1 MFHTKTFKFGVT
13 SVALSLALAACSS
26 EPTDEGAVDE
36 DTGDAGE
43 GEGEGEVV
51 ETDDLIISN
60 LSDIEAMDPHGVN
73 DTPSSNVQTNIFE
86 SLVSQ
91 NEDMEL
97 QPLLA
102 EDWEAVEE
110 DVWEFTLRDDVTFHD
125 GSEFNAE
132 VVKANIERILDPD
145 IASPRQFLYEMVE
158 EVVVVDDYT
167 VQFVTEYPFAPLP
180 SHLSHTG
187 GSMISLEVIEAD
199 YAKMEE
205 EDAQPGEYINNNPIG
220 TGFFEFEEWVS
231 GEKVVLNNYEDY
243 WGENAKVDSVTF
255 QVTPEDQTRI
265 GELETGSAHII
276 DPVSPSDHSRVNSG
290 ESTLVNE
297 QDSLSLSYISF
308 NTQKEPFDDPKVRKA
323 ISKAVDKD
331 VIIDGL
337 LEGFGTPAVAPIGPN
352 VFGFSDEV
360 TQLEYDVERAQE
372 LLAEAGYE
380 DGFETTIWTNDS
392 RDRQDIAEI
401 VQAQLGEIGID
412 VSIEVLEWGAYLDNT
427 AEGQH
432 DMFILG
438 WSTVTGDA
446 DYGLYALFHSS
457 NHGAEG
463 NRSFI
468 DNEELDNLLDQG
480 RREAD
485 PEAREEIYEEAME
498 ILAEEAPFINI
509 HHQTF
514 LVGLREE
521 VQGFG
526 QHPDGLFEL
535 QDVTIEQ

>member
-1 MFHTKTFKFGVT
+1 MFRTKTFKFGVT
-13 SVALSLALAACSS
+13 SVALSLALAACAS
-26 EPTDEGAVDE
+26 EPDEGA
-36 DTGDAGE
+36 GDI
-43 GEGEGEVV
+43 GEVV

-60 LSDIEAMDPHGVN
+60 LSDIEAMDPHGVG
-73 DTPSSNVQTNIFE
+73 DTPSSNVQTNVFE
-86 SLVSQ
+86 PLVYQ
-91 NEDMEL
+91 DKDMEL

-110 DVWEFTLRDDVTFHD
+110 NVWEFTLREDVTFHD

-132 VVKANIERILDPD
+132 VVKANIERILDPNVG
-145 IASPRQFLYEMVE
+145 SPRQFLYEMIE

-167 VQFVTEYPFAPLP
+167 VQFVTEYPFSPLP
-180 SHLSHTG
+180 AHLAHTG
-187 GSMISLEVIEAD
+187 GSMVSLEAIEAD

-205 EDAQPGEYINNNPIG
+205 DGQPGEYINDNPIG

-231 GEKVVLNNYEDY
+231 GEKVVLNNNEDY

-265 GELETGSAHII
+265 GELETGAVHII
-276 DPVSPSDHSRVNSG
+276 DPVSPSDHSRISSG
-290 ESTLVNE
+290 ESTFVNE
-297 QDSLSLSYISF
+297 EDSLSLSYIGF
-308 NTQKEPFDDPKVRKA
+308 NVEKEPFDDPKVRQA
-323 ISKAVDKD
+323 ISMAVDKE
-331 VIIDGL
+331 VIVDGL
-337 LEGFGTPAVAPIGPN
+337 LEGFGTQAVSPIGPN

-360 TQLEYDVERAQE
+360 TQLEYDVEAAQE

-380 DGFETTIWTNDS
+380 NGFETTIWTNDS

-401 VQAQLGEIGID
+401 VQSQLSEIGIGID
-412 VSIEVLEWGAYLDNT
+412 IEVMEWGAYLDNT
-427 AEGQH
+427 AQGEH
-432 DMFILG
+432 EMFING
-438 WSTVTGDA
+438 WSAVTGDA

-457 NHGAEG
+457 NHGGEG

-468 DNEELDNLLDQG
+468 DNEEIDSLLDQG

-485 PEAREEIYEEAME
+485 PAAREEVYEQVLEV
-498 ILAEEAPFINI
+498 LAEEAPFINLY
-509 HHQTF
+509 HQTY

-521 VQGFG
+521 VQGFSH
-526 QHPDGLFEL
+526 HPNGLFLL